1 MYEPTGVLFL
11 RLFALEGQ
19 GVRQVWAMGRNS
31 GRCSSA
37 FCSRSVWRIMVPVG
51 HQATEAEEE
60 ELGTADKN
68 LAQKLVRFI
77 AVEHA
82 QDAPRRGVQELE

>member
-1 MYEPTGVLFL
+1 MP
-11 RLFALEGQ
+11 A
-19 GVRQVWAMGRNS
+19 
-31 GRCSSA
+31 RCSSV
-37 FCSRSVWRIMVPVG
+37 FCSRSVWQIMVPAG

-77 AVEHA
+77 ALA
-82 QDAPRRGVQELE
+82 GV